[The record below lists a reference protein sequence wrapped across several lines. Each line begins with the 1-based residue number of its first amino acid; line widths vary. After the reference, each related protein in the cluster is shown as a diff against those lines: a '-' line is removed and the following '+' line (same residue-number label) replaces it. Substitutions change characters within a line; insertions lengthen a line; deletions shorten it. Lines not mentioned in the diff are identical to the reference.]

1 MTYLESPLV
10 GSGMDWHTLRLASI
24 GRRIHSVQ
32 GLLIRDEFGDQA
44 TSINDSK

>member
-1 MTYLESPLV
+1 MIYLEFLLV
-10 GSGMDWHTLRLASI
+10 GSGMDLHTLRLAST

-44 TSINDSK
+44 TSINDSI